1 MSIIILIH
9 CARYSMN
16 SLKWPNMANH
26 RVLVSLFNLRYKR
39 LLLPIALFAL
49 LVSENTRAVTV
60 ETLADSFWAVST
72 YVAFTLAIYH
82 WVSRWLDGAH
92 ALVSA
97 YHRSRNLQVVI
108 AALLG
113 ALPGCGGAIVVTTQF
128 VSGKV
133 GFGALV
139 AVLTATMGDAA
150 FLLLASQPVTGLYVI
165 GIGVVTGCVTGLVI
179 NALHRDDFMRPTL
192 TELSNKLRTSC
203 CSATSAVSF
212 KAINLQGLFWK
223 YLLLPA
229 SLVAFASSFQ
239 IDINQVLSLPEM
251 SIEWIGAL
259 LAVSSMLLWALT
271 QEIEDYQSTV
281 SEDDKIRTSHPMQKA
296 AQDTNFVSA
305 WVIIA
310 FLAFELTLHFTGFE
324 IGANWGNWGVW
335 MPALGIV
342 IGLLPGCGPQI
353 LVTSLYL
360 SGALPFSAQLSNAI
374 SNDGDALFPAIA
386 LAPKAA
392 LMATLYSS
400 IPAAI
405 VGYGYFWLFE
415 M

>member
-1 MSIIILIH
+1 
-9 CARYSMN
+9 MN

-165 GIGVVTGCVTGLVI
+165 GIGVVTGCITGLVI

-203 CSATSAVSF
+203 CSATSAVSL

-415 M
+415 R

>member
-1 MSIIILIH
+1 
-9 CARYSMN
+9 MN

-165 GIGVVTGCVTGLVI
+165 GIGVVTGCITGLVI
-179 NALHRDDFMRPTL
+179 NALHRDDFMRPAL
-192 TELSNKLRTSC
+192 TKLSNKLRTSC

-415 M
+415 R

>member
-1 MSIIILIH
+1 
-9 CARYSMN
+9 MN

-133 GFGALV
+133 GFGSLV

-165 GIGVVTGCVTGLVI
+165 GIGVVTGCITGLVI
-179 NALHRDDFMRPTL
+179 NALHRDDFMRPAL

-251 SIEWIGAL
+251 SIEWSGAL

>member
-1 MSIIILIH
+1 
-9 CARYSMN
+9 MN

-179 NALHRDDFMRPTL
+179 NALHRDDFMRPAL
-192 TELSNKLRTSC
+192 TELSNKLQTSC

>member
-1 MSIIILIH
+1 
-9 CARYSMN
+9 MN

-39 LLLPIALFAL
+39 LLLPIALLAL

-165 GIGVVTGCVTGLVI
+165 GIGVVTGCITGLVI
-179 NALHRDDFMRPTL
+179 NALHRDDFMRPAL

-335 MPALGIV
+335 MPALGIM

-415 M
+415 R

>member
-1 MSIIILIH
+1 
-9 CARYSMN
+9 MN

-165 GIGVVTGCVTGLVI
+165 GIGVVTGCITGLVI
-179 NALHRDDFMRPTL
+179 NALHRDDFMRPAL

-203 CSATSAVSF
+203 CFATSAVSF

-223 YLLLPA
+223 YLLLPT

-335 MPALGIV
+335 MPALGIM

>member
-1 MSIIILIH
+1 
-9 CARYSMN
+9 MN

-179 NALHRDDFMRPTL
+179 NALHRDDFMRPAL
-192 TELSNKLRTSC
+192 TVLSNKLQTSC

-239 IDINQVLSLPEM
+239 IDINQVLSLPDM
-251 SIEWIGAL
+251 TIEWIGAVM
-259 LAVSSMLLWALT
+259 AVSCMLLWALT

>member
-1 MSIIILIH
+1 
-9 CARYSMN
+9 MN

-165 GIGVVTGCVTGLVI
+165 GIGVVTGCITGLVI
-179 NALHRDDFMRPTL
+179 NALHRDDFMRPAL

-203 CSATSAVSF
+203 SSATSAVSF

-335 MPALGIV
+335 MPALGIM

>member
-1 MSIIILIH
+1 
-9 CARYSMN
+9 MN

-49 LVSENTRAVTV
+49 LVSENTRAMTV

-165 GIGVVTGCVTGLVI
+165 GIGVVTGCITGLVI
-179 NALHRDDFMRPTL
+179 NALHRDDFMRPAL
-192 TELSNKLRTSC
+192 TKLSNKLRTSC

-335 MPALGIV
+335 MPALGIM

-415 M
+415 R

>member
-1 MSIIILIH
+1 
-9 CARYSMN
+9 MN

-335 MPALGIV
+335 MPALGIM

-415 M
+415 R